1 MARRVLITGRGTVN
15 ALGGDVAHTLAAL
28 AAGRSAIGP
37 VTCREVE
44 RLRIRVAAAV
54 SVPDLEAVFP
64 PEMRQMHDRVSLLA
78 LLAAREAVA
87 EAGLEAAE
95 LSSERTGVVLG
106 TAGGGLETWNDAF
119 RAVYAEGRNRVP
131 PLTVPRL
138 MPNAPASAVAAD
150 LGIVGPVLCPSAACA
165 SAAQALA
172 LGLHFIRSGLCDV
185 VIAGGS
191 EAMLTFAG
199 IKAWE
204 GLRVLSPDGC
214 RPFAADRNGFV
225 LGEGA
230 AVLVL
235 EGEDHARAR
244 GARAAVELA
253 GAALRGQGGGDP
265 VRPSAAA
272 AGAVMRAAL
281 ADAGIDPAGVDHVN
295 AHATG
300 TRQGDAAEAEALAR
314 LFGPR
319 IGKLPVAA
327 TKGLHGHAIGAS
339 AAIEALACL
348 LALEEGVIPPAGSHG
363 VDPALGLDLVTGKA
377 RKAEVATC
385 LSSTFAFGGLNA
397 ALVFRRVG

>member
-15 ALGGDVAHTLAAL
+15 ALGGDVPQTLAAL
-28 AAGRSAIGP
+28 AAGRCAIGR
-37 VTCREVE
+37 VTCREAE
-44 RLRIRVAAAV
+44 RLRIRIAAAA
-54 SVPDLEAVFP
+54 SSPDLDAVFS

-87 EAGLEAAE
+87 AAGLAAKE
-95 LSSERTGVVLG
+95 LSSERCGVILG
-106 TAGGGLETWNDAF
+106 TAGGGLDTWNEAF
-119 RAVYAEGRNRVP
+119 RAVYAEGKNRVP

-172 LGLHFIRSGLCDV
+172 LGLHFIRSGVCDV
-185 VIAGGS
+185 VLAGGS

-235 EGEDHARAR
+235 EAEDHARAR
-244 GARAAVELA
+244 GVRAAVELA
-253 GAALRGQGGGDP
+253 GAALRGQGGGDV
-265 VRPSAAA
+265 VRPSAVAA
-272 AGAVMRAAL
+272 ERVMRAAL
-281 ADAGIDPAGVDHVN
+281 ADAGLAVAAVDHVN

-314 LFGPR
+314 LFENRLGVVP
-319 IGKLPVAA
+319 IAA
-327 TKGLHGHAIGAS
+327 TKGLHGHAVGAS
-339 AAIEALACL
+339 AAIEGLACL
-348 LALEEGVIPPAGSHG
+348 LALEEGVIPPAGSHAA
-363 VDPALGLDLVTGKA
+363 DPAFGIDLVTGQA
-377 RKAEVATC
+377 REAEVATC
-385 LSSTFAFGGLNA
+385 LSTTFAFGGLNA
-397 ALVFRRVG
+397 ALVFRRL